1 LLKLNRS
8 IIASSCIATSF
19 CDPIFFNYVIGKR
32 KHVSIYK
39 RTIKFNQKCRFV
51 FEERKPDKPDNKSQ
65 YVKFRGKE
73 ILVHF
78 ENEKPYVLLKS
89 IFDNMGIKNWD
100 RQKKRLKENY
110 ELKPFIIKK
119 NHKVDN
125 KFDLGTS
132 LPLDKLDLWLSS
144 INENNKNF
152 DSKVKE
158 EIIYYK
164 QECSSFLKSF
174 FVPKNHKFKTKL
186 SKPKKIK
193 DYIEDLRFQKLDKK
207 LDKKP
212 KFIFG
217 ISKLKAIIKLSKPKK
232 IKDYIE
238 DLRFQ
243 LKSITN
249 PFRQSSPGGAGLHH
263 VGSLVKNKR
272 VLYNIN
278 LLQMIRN
285 LNRLKDSR
293 YTLSKLSNKILKTT
307 LKRLKDHVANKKK
320 KENPIPWSFAKII
333 RFFEQKIIE
342 KEQQKK
348 VPVFV
353 RKMARIY
360 VRKSENLYIINIEQ
374 TIIQIKRTFN
384 VVKEI
389 INRKG
394 HILFINSN
402 PDFSGMIKNTAKLTS
417 QSYINHKWIN
427 GLLTNWKHF
436 HQSKKRFQT
445 FESNRIK
452 RFRKLTR
459 EFERSCKGSEK
470 NKQSNRPVL
479 HSLPPKYQKLKNGFE
494 GLRADRSVRPDLLIV
509 LDPSENINAILEADK
524 LNIPVISLMG
534 LNTIKKEITLNQKS
548 NRLTPPKLLG
558 CQSTPFSSVSYPIFC
573 NENSIE
579 FNYSYLNLLTNLI
592 RKK

>member
-1 LLKLNRS
+1 MLKLNRS

-174 FVPKNHKFKTKL
+174 FVPKNHKFKT
-186 SKPKKIK
+186 
-193 DYIEDLRFQKLDKK
+193 
-207 LDKKP
+207 
-212 KFIFG
+212 
-217 ISKLKAIIKLSKPKK
+217 KLSKPKK